1 MCPSYACS
9 GAVRGRTVLRCRK
22 RDKQLPGAKVI
33 INADNNMHKRQ
44 PVIQLKANLFK
55 KRKRMQEEARCRKRN
70 LCPTEIH
77 RYIDSR
83 LA

>member
-1 MCPSYACS
+1 MQIITCT
-9 GAVRGRTVLRCRK
+9 RGSLSSSS
-22 RDKQLPGAKVI
+22 
-33 INADNNMHKRQ
+33 
-44 PVIQLKANLFK
+44 KANLFK